1 MVIANP
7 IYDTV
12 FKKLMEDTKIAK
24 FFIETLTGE
33 NIVDLKL
40 QPQEYTYNEALIGVM
55 VYRLD
60 FIATIKTE
68 KEGYKKVLIEIQKA
82 KNPIDL
88 MRFRNYLAEQ
98 YKKEDEIDTDY
109 GTEKQALPI
118 LTIYLLGFKLNE
130 ITSSV
135 IKVSRQ
141 YIDLIENTV
150 IDKKCPFIEN
160 LTHDSFIVQ
169 LPRIEARI
177 KTKLEALLSVFEQN
191 HFVGDSEVI
200 KEYNH
205 KISNK
210 TIKDMIDVL
219 HYAGTEPKERLEIEK
234 EREAL
239 RVYELG
245 YGPIRK
251 KLQTALDKLDKQK
264 EKLKK
269 KEIKLNETENK
280 LKENESKL
288 KEQDDVLDKK
298 NKELEE
304 AMKLISELKKQL
316 L

>member
-33 NIVDLKL
+33 TIIELKL
-40 QPQEYTYNEALIGVM
+40 QPQEYTYNETLIGVM

-68 KEGYKKVLIEIQKA
+68 KECYKKVFIEIQKA
-82 KNPIDL
+82 KNPIDF

-191 HFVGDSEVI
+191 HFVGDSEVT

-205 KISNK
+205 KINNK

-269 KEIKLNETENK
+269 KEMK

-288 KEQDDVLDKK
+288 KEQDEVLNKK

-304 AMKLISELKKQL
+304 AMKLISELKKQII
-316 L
+316 